1 MTDQTGDDRYKLLL
15 IEDNPAHARLVR
27 EMLRGTPC
35 EGSDIKHA
43 TSLSAGLDELQRD
56 NFDLVLL
63 DLGLPESRGM
73 ETFTRF
79 YTAAPTQPVVVLTSL
94 DDGQIALEAVKAG
107 AEDFLPKDNMAGSLS
122 RTIRHAIERSRL
134 SGKLLEREQ
143 QLRTIF
149 NRSLDGM
156 VVIGVLGKI
165 HFANPAATRM
175 IGADGADRLL
185 FQIQQAKDLD
195 LPINLTFDPDE
206 GPQILAEVRIAS
218 ISWDNT
224 PHYLVSMR
232 DITLRQKIEDN
243 LRQAQKMEMIGTLT
257 SGIAHDFNNILTAIS
272 GIGQFMAS
280 SLKVDEEFRE
290 DARSILGAVERGN
303 IMTRDLLRLSRP
315 QDIEKI
321 TIDLNSLLRKTEKLV
336 AATIRKTH
344 QMKFVYA
351 QESCPVL
358 AAPEALEQVVINL
371 LMNARDATPE
381 QGQLTVEI
389 DSLNRAEPFPA
400 VKGQAPP
407 GRYAR
412 IRICDKGCGMPSEIR
427 ERIFEPFFT
436 TKEPGKGTG
445 LGMFIVYG
453 IVEQHGGWI
462 VCDSTP
468 GQGTTFEIYLPV
480 DLAKNQVMP

>member
-1 MTDQTGDDRYKLLL
+1 MSDQTGEDRYRLLL
-15 IEDNPAHARLVR
+15 IEDNPAHARLVG

-35 EGSDIKHA
+35 EGSSITHA
-43 TSLSAGLDELQRD
+43 ASLSKGLEELKLGD
-56 NFDLVLL
+56 FDLVLL

-107 AEDFLPKDNMAGSLS
+107 AEDFLPKDNMAGSLC

-134 SGKLLEREQ
+134 SNRLMEREQ

-156 VVIGVLGKI
+156 VVIGSLGKV

-175 IGADGADRLL
+175 LGADGAGRLM
-185 FQIQQAKDLD
+185 FQIRQATNLEA
-195 LPINLTFDPDE
+195 PINLTFDPDE
-206 GPQILAEVRIAS
+206 GPKILAEVRITG
-218 ISWDNT
+218 IPWDNK

-232 DITLRQKIEDN
+232 DITLRQRIEDN
-243 LRQAQKMEMIGTLT
+243 LRQSQKMEMIGTLT
-257 SGIAHDFNNILTAIS
+257 SGIAHDFNNILTAVS
-272 GIGQFMAS
+272 GLAQFMANS
-280 SLKVDEEFRE
+280 SKVDEEFKQ
-290 DARSILGAVERGN
+290 DALSILGAVDRGN
-303 IMTRDLLRLSRP
+303 YMIRDLLRLSRP
-315 QDIEKI
+315 QDIQKVEV
-321 TIDLNSLLRKTEKLV
+321 DLNALMRKTEGLI

-344 QMKFVYA
+344 QLHVVYA
-351 QESCPVL
+351 QQPCVVQ
-358 AAPEALEQVVINL
+358 AAPESLEQVVINL
-371 LMNARDATPE
+371 VMNARDATPQ
-381 QGQLTVEI
+381 QGQLTIEI
-389 DSLNRAEPFPA
+389 DSILKTEPFPA
-400 VKGQAPP
+400 VKGDAPP
-407 GRYAR
+407 GYYAL
-412 IRICDKGCGMPSEIR
+412 IRICDKGTGMPPEVR
-427 ERIFEPFFT
+427 DRIFEPFFT

-468 GQGTTFEIYLPV
+468 GMGTTFEIYLKREEPE
-480 DLAKNQVMP
+480 AP

>member
-1 MTDQTGDDRYKLLL
+1 MTNQTGDDRYQLLL

-35 EGSDIKHA
+35 EGSGITHV
-43 TSLSAGLDELQRD
+43 TSLSAGLDELQRGS
-56 NFDLVLL
+56 FDLVLL

-73 ETFTRF
+73 ETFSRF

-94 DDGQIALEAVKAG
+94 DDGQSALDAVKAG
-107 AEDFLPKDNMAGSLS
+107 AEDFLPKDNMANALC

-156 VVIGVLGKI
+156 VVIGERGKV
-165 HFANPAATRM
+165 HFANPAASRM
-175 IGADGADRLL
+175 LGADGAERLL
-185 FQIQQAKDLD
+185 FQIQQAKDLE
-195 LPINLTFDPDE
+195 LSINLTLDPDE
-206 GPQILAEVRIAS
+206 GAKILAEVRIAS
-218 ISWDNT
+218 ISWDKK

-232 DITLRQKIEDN
+232 DITLRQRIEDN
-243 LRQAQKMEMIGTLT
+243 LRQSQKMEMIGTLT

-272 GIGQFMAS
+272 GLSQFMVS
-280 SLKVDEEFRE
+280 SPKVDEEFRE
-290 DARSILGAVERGN
+290 DARGILDAVERGN
-303 IMTRDLLRLSRP
+303 FMIRDLLRLSRP
-315 QDIEKI
+315 QNIEK
-321 TIDLNSLLRKTEKLV
+321 TEIDLNSLLRKTEKLV

-344 QMKFVYA
+344 QLKFIYA
-351 QESCPVL
+351 PGPCPVL

-371 LMNARDATPE
+371 IMNARDATPQ

-389 DSLNRAEPFPA
+389 DTILRTEPFPA
-400 VKGQAPP
+400 VKGEAPP
-407 GRYAR
+407 GRYVR
-412 IRICDKGCGMPSEIR
+412 IRICDKGCGMSPEIR

-468 GQGTTFEIYLPV
+468 DQGTTFEIYLPA
-480 DLAKNQVMP
+480 DEEKTI